1 VYKSPHEVTGSPYQT
16 DITALQG
23 LFVAL
28 VNQPDSAAEDGQKW
42 SVEVASVYRT
52 HGAWVV
58 AFLARRFGRHI
69 AEDLAQETFLR
80 IARQPIDWRQP
91 KAVLARVALNVA
103 LDHVRRE
110 AAQRRPKLVA
120 GTGVEGA
127 TPPDQY
133 EALLHR
139 QVVASLPRN
148 LRDVYCLSRF
158 GGLTY
163 AEIAI
168 HLGIS
173 VKAVE
178 KRMTKAL
185 KHCMARYRA

>member
-1 VYKSPHEVTGSPYQT
+1 MTIFHIHLPSS
-16 DITALQG
+16 ALEQRMVESNHQRNSESG
-23 LFVAL
+23 WTSEW
-28 VNQPDSAAEDGQKW
+28 SA
-42 SVEVASVYRT
+42 EVAAVYRT

-58 AFLARRFGRHI
+58 AFLARRFGRQV

-80 IARQPIDWRQP
+80 VARQPIDWRQP
-91 KAVLARVALNVA
+91 KSVLARVALNVA
-103 LDHVRRE
+103 LDHLRRE
-110 AAQRRPKLVA
+110 AAQRRPKLVSDA
-120 GTGVEGA
+120 GMDAG

-168 HLGIS
+168 HQGVS